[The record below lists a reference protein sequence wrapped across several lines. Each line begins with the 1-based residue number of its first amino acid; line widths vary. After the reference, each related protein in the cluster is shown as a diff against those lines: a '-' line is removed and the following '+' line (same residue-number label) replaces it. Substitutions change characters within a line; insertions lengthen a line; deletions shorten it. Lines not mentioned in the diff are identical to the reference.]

1 LFISSFVVL
10 LQGEFKKYKGTIV
23 LEVAAEIL
31 HYLLEIANH
40 FSTLFTRVPSSLAE
54 HF

>member
-1 LFISSFVVL
+1 MKNIREVSFW
-10 LQGEFKKYKGTIV
+10 K
-23 LEVAAEIL
+23 VAAEIL

-54 HF
+54 HFNNQPHPPI